1 MRAIGILGGT
11 FDPVHI
17 GHLRLAL
24 EIQAAAG
31 LDQIQLVPLS
41 TPAHRAPTVLAAETR
56 LQMLQAAIAG
66 QPGLSVNPLELER
79 AGISYTCET
88 LIHLREQDPDSALC
102 LITGMDS
109 FATFN
114 QWHRWREIP
123 TLAHIIVAQRP
134 GRQTD
139 LSPELQEFLAQRQTA
154 KIPNLHEQQAGSV
167 VMLDIPALDISSTR
181 IRAMLK
187 TGLSTRYLL
196 PEPVQ
201 EIIESNDYYATRAND

>member
-1 MRAIGILGGT
+1 MRATGILGGT

-24 EIQAAAG
+24 EVQAAVG
-31 LDQIQLVPLS
+31 LDQIQLVPVS
-41 TPAHRAPTVLAAETR
+41 SPAHRAAPVLSAETR
-56 LQMLQAAIAG
+56 LQMLQLAVAD
-66 QPGLSVNPLELER
+66 QLGLFVNPLELER
-79 AGISYTCET
+79 PGVSYTCET
-88 LIHLREQDPDSALC
+88 LIHLRAQNPDTALC

-134 GRQTD
+134 GSQTD
-139 LSPELQEFLAQRQTA
+139 LKPELQAFLARAQTQNLQ
-154 KIPNLHEQQAGSV
+154 NLHQQQAGSV

-201 EIIESNDYYATRAND
+201 EIIETNDYYAT